1 MRSTE
6 PPSDPREA
14 VSLVE
19 SEPVV
24 DEPVTEGEPVFRQP
38 RSTAR

>member
-1 MRSTE
+1 MRPTK

-24 DEPVTEGEPVFRQP
+24 DEPVTEGELVRRPP
-38 RSTAR
+38 R